1 MKLNNIKLSLFI
13 LVWGILPAL
22 SFAAVQPDLLF
33 AKANRLYAQAH
44 YKEALSLYGKI
55 VEEGTQSAAVYYN
68 MGNASY
74 KTGDKPSALLYY
86 EKAHKISPNDAD
98 INANIRFLNAKSVD
112 KIDEV
117 PEFFL
122 SGWWRSFILSLS
134 ADSFAVLSICFI
146 LGGSGLLILYFF
158 ASQLQLKRAAFYSS
172 VVFFI
177 TGLFCIFVTNRQ
189 LSYFEIQQHAIV
201 FSSPVEIKSE
211 PADKSKSLFVIHEGV
226 KVLILEHNQ
235 GWIKVRLA
243 NGSEGWMKGAEVRE
257 I

>member
-1 MKLNNIKLSLFI
+1 MKLNNIKRSLLI

-22 SFAAVQPDLLF
+22 SFAAVQPELIF

-55 VEEGTQSAAVYYN
+55 VDEGTQSAAVYYN

-122 SGWWRSFILSLS
+122 NSWWRSFILSLS
-134 ADSFAVLSICFI
+134 ADSFAALSICFI
-146 LGGSGLLILYFF
+146 LGASGLLILYFF
-158 ASQLQLKRAAFYSS
+158 AYLPQLKRAAFYSS
-172 VVFFI
+172 VVFFVA
-177 TGLFCIFVTNRQ
+177 GFFCIFVADRQ
-189 LSYFEIQQHAIV
+189 RSYFEVRQQAIV

-211 PADKSKSLFVIHEGV
+211 PTEKSKSLFVIHDGV

-235 GWIKVRLA
+235 EWIKVRLA
-243 NGSEGWMKGAEVRE
+243 NGSEGWMKGLEVKE